1 MSESTHWQASQAEH
15 RIAWI
20 TAGICIALLFIASL
34 RPQWFEFSLP
44 SFDNNTSFTSLHE
57 DEPVAARPEAEVP
70 SEPEPQQAEVIP
82 PPAEKKIATVT
93 PSTPVAEPAKKS
105 PAKEMIHERQPP
117 RQVTRQPAQP
127 ANGYYVQL
135 GAFSEQPR
143 AQGLADRLT
152 SLGFQA
158 QVVTRGKLHAVWAG
172 PAPTQLKAEQLQKAI
187 ASKLSNKGFITHQTG
202 T

>member
-1 MSESTHWQASQAEH
+1 MSEQTRWQASQAEH

-20 TAGICIALLFIASL
+20 TAGICIAMLFIASL

-44 SFDNNTSFTSLHE
+44 SFDPDSRYSNLHE
-57 DEPVAARPEAEVP
+57 DEPQPQQLASQVT
-70 SEPEPQQAEVIP
+70 PEPPATVIP
-82 PPAEKKIATVT
+82 PAAEKKIATVT
-93 PSTPVAEPAKKS
+93 PSTPVLESAKKS
-105 PAKEMIHERQPP
+105 PVKTVSSEPP
-117 RQVTRQPAQP
+117 ASHHVTRQPAQAAQP

-158 QVVTRGKLHAVWAG
+158 HVVIRGKLHAVWAG
-172 PAPTQLKAEQLQKAI
+172 PATSQLKAEQLQKAI
-187 ASKLSNKGFITHQTG
+187 ASRLPNKGFITHQTG
-202 T
+202 M